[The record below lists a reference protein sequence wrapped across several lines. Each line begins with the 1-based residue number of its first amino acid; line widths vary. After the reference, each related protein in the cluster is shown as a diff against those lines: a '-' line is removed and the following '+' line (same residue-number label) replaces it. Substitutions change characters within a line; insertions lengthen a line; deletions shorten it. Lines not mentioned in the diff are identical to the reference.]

1 MSNPGSTGGVSV
13 NTLAVAFPA
22 GCILFIITLF
32 LFYAKDSI
40 PSFNTVLWVGLPIIA
55 FLIAT
60 GMNMTSQYMFCKNTD
75 SGKAFMGAI
84 PALVAV
90 LIGLG
95 ISSISFCRIPV
106 ASVIAPF
113 YQLESN
119 ANQSSNSKNSSSCCK
134 PPPSLESIEARAPM
148 VSGLAYGFYLFFSML
163 FGIVIGSETAIVC
176 QSDSAVPASN

>member
-1 MSNPGSTGGVSV
+1 MIVMSNPGTGGVSV

-22 GCILFIITLF
+22 GCIIFIITLF
-32 LFYAKDSI
+32 LFYGRDSI
-40 PSFNTVLWVGLPIIA
+40 PSFNAVLWVGLPVIA
-55 FLIAT
+55 FLIAS

-90 LIGLG
+90 FIGLG
-95 ISSISFCRIPV
+95 IASIPFCRIPV
-106 ASVIAPF
+106 ASIIVPF
-113 YQLESN
+113 YQSESN
-119 ANQSSNSKNSSSCCK
+119 AKNSSNCCK
-134 PPPSLESIEARAPM
+134 PPPSLESMEAKAPM

-176 QSDSAVPASN
+176 QSESTVSASN